1 MVWFLHHSVNIIK
14 LGYRVVF
21 VHSAI
26 SVKSVSLVVKFLP
39 SWQRRSLEL
48 FPLAEFTRKVLRLK
62 QILRVLTTMRY
73 SIKFAAWD
81 GLFLTKAEIEQMGWN
96 RIEMLEQVIFGLK
109 IVELLE
115 GCRSLVCHWCCGFSK
130 FCLLVRFSSLIFLSF
145 LHFSQFSIQ
154 SVQSVQLVQ
163 SVQSIQSVQSF

>member
-1 MVWFLHHSVNIIK
+1 MAKKIFK
-14 LGYRVVF
+14 
-21 VHSAI
+21 AI
-26 SVKSVSLVVKFLP
+26 SFGKIYEESTS
-39 SWQRRSLEL
+39 
-48 FPLAEFTRKVLRLK
+48 T
-62 QILRVLTTMRY
+62 QILRVLDTMRY

-96 RIEMLEQVIFGLK
+96 RIEMLEQVILGLK

-115 GCRSLVCHWCCGFSK
+115 GSRSSVCHWCCSFR
-130 FCLLVRFSSLIFLSF
+130 FCQLVHLSSLIFLSF

-154 SVQSVQLVQ
+154 SVQSVQSVQLVQ